1 MKTTTLFDQYYSAL
15 PLSKKHLEA
24 GNKIIMLASAFEQL
38 TSRSMKVVYPMLF
51 RITSYAT
58 RSHCGVVE
66 FTADEGSVLLPTR
79 MMKNMKIQEG
89 DLVNIRNITLPKG
102 TYIKIQPHAT
112 KFFNLSNPKSLLEVA
127 FRDCACLTT
136 GDTIEI
142 NQANHKYLIDVLET
156 KPSLAILMF
165 DTDCEV
171 DFAQPLDY
179 KEPDQKKTSVL
190 GKRERTMLADEDRK
204 SRPTHDEESKLFP
217 GEGRR
222 LGRGTTTVTTG
233 VNIFDQS
240 MKKLKITE
248 VATTKEVDGKPKSKQ
263 GSAEFKPFS
272 GKAKRLDGQPLV
284 AVVAKDVEHDQSNAR
299 SKSMKKLKITE
310 VATTKEVDGKPKSK
324 QGSAEF
330 KPFSG
335 KAKRLDGQPL
345 VAVVAKDVEHDQSN
359 ARSKVKKEEYQ
370 GFKAFTG
377 KSFRLM

>member
-1 MKTTTLFDQYYSAL
+1 MRTTTLFDQYYSAL

-24 GNKIIMLASAFEQL
+24 GNKIIMPASAFEQL

-51 RITSYAT
+51 RITNYAT
-58 RSHCGVVE
+58 QRRSHCGVVE

-79 MMKNMKIQEG
+79 MMKDMKIQEG
-89 DLVNIRNITLPKG
+89 DLVNIRNVSLPKG

-127 FRDCACLTT
+127 FRDFGCLTT

-142 NQANHKYLIDVLET
+142 NHANHKYLIDVLET
-156 KPSLAILMF
+156 KPSHAISMF

-190 GKRERTMLADEDRK
+190 GKRERTTLGDEDPK

-233 VNIFDQS
+233 VNSFDQS

-248 VATTKEVDGKPKSKQ
+248 VATTKEVDGKPKTKQ

-299 SKSMKKLKITE
+299 
-310 VATTKEVDGKPKSK
+310 A
-324 QGSAEF
+324 
-330 KPFSG
+330 
-335 KAKRLDGQPL
+335 
-345 VAVVAKDVEHDQSN
+345 
-359 ARSKVKKEEYQ
+359 KVKKEEHQ

-377 KSFRLM
+377 KSFRLT